1 MPICG
6 IERLKESG
14 LDEIIIPIFSMDPFI
29 EERLSGNKI
38 KELMSLIKLSLTVGL
53 KVTIETKIREEN
65 KDYLSMLKYLYSIG
79 VYSFIIDFDDALKD
93 KDILLKRIHYFS
105 LMYLLD
111 IKLSTYGILKDK
123 EIKRLGI
130 YPYYKEDRVSTYYTK
145 SDFKLYADRNSSICL
160 EAYLWKK

>member
-1 MPICG
+1 M
-6 IERLKESG
+6 
-14 LDEIIIPIFSMDPFI
+14 
-29 EERLSGNKI
+29 
-38 KELMSLIKLSLTVGL
+38 
-53 KVTIETKIREEN
+53 
-65 KDYLSMLKYLYSIG
+65 G

-145 SDFKLYADRNSSICL
+145 SDFKLYADKEFKYLLGSLSMDKIENVFHSSL
-160 EAYLWKK
+160 AKRLRKESLKRK